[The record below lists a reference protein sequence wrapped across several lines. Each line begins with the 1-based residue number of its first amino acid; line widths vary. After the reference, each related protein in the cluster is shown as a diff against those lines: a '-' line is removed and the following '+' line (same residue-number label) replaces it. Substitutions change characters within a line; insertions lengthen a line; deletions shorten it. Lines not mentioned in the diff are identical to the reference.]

1 MDNDAIQELFQSI
14 GPVTI
19 KRMFGGKGIYVD
31 GLIIAVELRDEAM
44 LKGDAQAGALY
55 EAAGSKRWT
64 YTHNKSGKAVAMPYW
79 PIPAEAFD
87 DPDEAAK
94 WVQIAL
100 EAARRSS
107 K

>member
-1 MDNDAIQELFQSI
+1 MDNDDIHELFQSV

-31 GLIIAVELRDEAM
+31 GMIIALVLRGDLM
-44 LKGDAQAGALY
+44 LKGDKEAGPLY
-55 EAAGSKRWT
+55 DAAGSQQWT
-64 YTHNKSGKAVAMPYW
+64 YAHKTSTKPVFMPYW
-79 PIPAEAFD
+79 SIPPEVYD

-94 WVQIAL
+94 WVRVAV
-100 EAARRSS
+100 EAARRSG